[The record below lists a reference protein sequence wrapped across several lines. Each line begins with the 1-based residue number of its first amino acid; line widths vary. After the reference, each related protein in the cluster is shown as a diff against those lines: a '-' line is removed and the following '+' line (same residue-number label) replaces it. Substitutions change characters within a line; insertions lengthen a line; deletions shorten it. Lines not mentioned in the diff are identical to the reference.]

1 MKDANDNPTNLER
14 AMTDPRDTIT
24 ITRKLAFR
32 LLGEL
37 EQMAEQIDGEWGDS
51 REPFAIIEA
60 GDMPKCYY
68 QLRAA
73 LSLSRPNNDDLI
85 DIERD
90 ND

>member
-1 MKDANDNPTNLER
+1 MKGPNDDLIDIER
-14 AMTDPRDTIT
+14 DNVTIP
-24 ITRKLAFR
+24 RKLAFR

-51 REPFAIIEA
+51 RDPREIIEA

-73 LSLSRPNNDDLI
+73 MEHSNGNNDLI

-90 ND
+90 NE